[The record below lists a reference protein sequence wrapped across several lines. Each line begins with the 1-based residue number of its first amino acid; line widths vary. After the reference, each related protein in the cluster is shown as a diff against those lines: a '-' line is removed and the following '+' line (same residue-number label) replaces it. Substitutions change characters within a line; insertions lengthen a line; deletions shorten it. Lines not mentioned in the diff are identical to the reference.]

1 MCASYTDVRILQ
13 FWFSRFLVL
22 CLNSTVAEQKTTFF
36 GWSRS
41 WIFLYARLLFRHTS
55 SCCSYSLKKK
65 NIWHNWA
72 HYYLFLIFHLNRMK
86 IVIVIITAGVG
97 SGITAGSG
105 WELYTIQ
112 LVPAQGLQPDPAE
125 NYTAGAGSG
134 ITAWVSWRIWAR
146 AAQKKA
152 WLPTALYRPF
162 HCHEANPF
170 LLEVLY
176 TCSGDLG
183 KTGFIILHKVALQ
196 TGKDT
201 FWRTK
206 KKSPH
211 GTYCIYA
218 KTSCTYCS

>member
-1 MCASYTDVRILQ
+1 MWASYTDVRILH

-112 LVPAQGLQPDPAE
+112 LVPAQGLQPESAE
-125 NYTAGAGSG
+125 GSEPEPHKKRLGSPQHYTDRSIAMRQPHFC
-134 ITAWVSWRIWAR
+134 WRFCTLAVAILE
-146 AAQKKA
+146 K
-152 WLPTALYRPF
+152 LVLLY
-162 HCHEANPF
+162 
-170 LLEVLY
+170 Y
-176 TCSGDLG
+176 
-183 KTGFIILHKVALQ
+183 KVALQ
-196 TGKDT
+196 TSKDT

-206 KKSPH
+206 KKVASWY
-211 GTYCIYA
+211 TYTRKPVVHTVANAGLLRLKYTA
-218 KTSCTYCS
+218 TSIFW